1 MWIKKITG
9 AKSLFFVPHICDQR
23 DEVGQTEQL
32 RLNKGLSLHA
42 HFEFNLPLDCN
53 LTLNFEVFL
62 LEQKKMILR
71 VDESKTAAKL
81 TRRDG
86 LRPNVTGMQTAADYH
101 HLTWLLYV
109 KGNQSKW
116 KYVTAHAVD
125 FK

>member
-1 MWIKKITG
+1 MNKKKITG

-62 LEQKKMILR
+62 LEQKK
-71 VDESKTAAKL
+71 
-81 TRRDG
+81 
-86 LRPNVTGMQTAADYH
+86 N
-101 HLTWLLYV
+101 
-109 KGNQSKW
+109 
-116 KYVTAHAVD
+116 D
-125 FK
+125 FTCG

>member
-1 MWIKKITG
+1 M
-9 AKSLFFVPHICDQR
+9 PHICDQR

-32 RLNKGLSLHA
+32 RLNKSLSLHA

-71 VDESKTAAKL
+71 VDESKTAAKS

-86 LRPNVTGMQTAADYH
+86 LRANVTGMQAAADYH
-101 HLTWLLYV
+101 HLT
-109 KGNQSKW
+109 
-116 KYVTAHAVD
+116 
-125 FK
+125 